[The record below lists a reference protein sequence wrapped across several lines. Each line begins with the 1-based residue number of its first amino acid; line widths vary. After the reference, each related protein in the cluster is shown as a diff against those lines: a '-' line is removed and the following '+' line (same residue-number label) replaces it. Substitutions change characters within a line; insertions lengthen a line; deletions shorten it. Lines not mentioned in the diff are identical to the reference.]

1 MDAVIHHR
9 DDSAEDPIV
18 LIVLNFTE
26 LQHGSIFWPLTF
38 SFVFSAD
45 RLQEMFCSCAL
56 YSWQCFEMQY
66 YMLQNIFTY
75 FKNQNWE
82 YKKNYSKLQYLKSE
96 SRCHR
101 RTQCL
106 SGCRYRIRRWLT
118 WLGVFMMLKIPRKLR
133 CKCRKIFSR
142 NFTEMQ
148 QFSQYAADVSDF
160 SSQYGSETS
169 ISYTASNL
177 AGKCNI
183 YPAYGDFTQ
192 ACVFV
197 SILVKLW

>member
-1 MDAVIHHR
+1 MCF
-9 DDSAEDPIV
+9 V
-18 LIVLNFTE
+18 LMTMFWNAILYVTI
-26 LQHGSIFWPLTF
+26 IFL
-38 SFVFSAD
+38 
-45 RLQEMFCSCAL
+45 LI
-56 YSWQCFEMQY
+56 Y
-66 YMLQNIFTY
+66 IY

-82 YKKNYSKLQYLKSE
+82 YKKIIRNYSISKVKVDVIDSIDG
-96 SRCHR
+96 R
-101 RTQCL
+101 

>member
-38 SFVFSAD
+38 SFVFAAD
-45 RLQEMFCSCAL
+45 RLQEIFCSRAL

-82 YKKNYSKLQYLKSE
+82 YKKIIRNSGISKVKVDVIDGRSVWVDVGN
-96 SRCHR
+96 
-101 RTQCL
+101 TQMIDMI
-106 SGCRYRIRRWLT
+106 GCIYD
-118 WLGVFMMLKIPRKLR
+118 VENPQK
-133 CKCRKIFSR
+133 
-142 NFTEMQ
+142 
-148 QFSQYAADVSDF
+148 AA
-160 SSQYGSETS
+160 
-169 ISYTASNL
+169 L
-177 AGKCNI
+177 
-183 YPAYGDFTQ
+183 
-192 ACVFV
+192 
-197 SILVKLW
+197 

>member
-1 MDAVIHHR
+1 MDLF
-9 DDSAEDPIV
+9 SDPWLLVSYFPLIDCKKFFV
-18 LIVLNFTE
+18 LMCFVLMTMFWNAILYVTKYFYIFQKSK
-26 LQHGSIFWPLTF
+26 LGSI
-38 SFVFSAD
+38 
-45 RLQEMFCSCAL
+45 
-56 YSWQCFEMQY
+56 
-66 YMLQNIFTY
+66 
-75 FKNQNWE
+75 
-82 YKKNYSKLQYLKSE
+82 KKIIRNYSISKVKVDVIDG
-96 SRCHR
+96 R
-101 RTQCL
+101 

>member
-45 RLQEMFCSCAL
+45 RLQEIFCSCAL

-82 YKKNYSKLQYLKSE
+82 YKKIIWNYSISKVKVDVIDGRDIGIGYADDWHDWVYLWCWKSPESCVVNVEKFSVVILRKCNSSANTQQMFRTLAPSTVVRLQFL
-96 SRCHR
+96 
-101 RTQCL
+101 TL
-106 SGCRYRIRRWLT
+106 PPT
-118 WLGVFMMLKIPRKLR
+118 WLGNV
-133 CKCRKIFSR
+133 
-142 NFTEMQ
+142 
-148 QFSQYAADVSDF
+148 
-160 SSQYGSETS
+160 TS
-169 ISYTASNL
+169 TL
-177 AGKCNI
+177 LTG
-183 YPAYGDFTQ
+183 
-192 ACVFV
+192 
-197 SILVKLW
+197 ILHKPVYL

>member
-1 MDAVIHHR
+1 MDLF
-9 DDSAEDPIV
+9 SDPWLLVSYFPLIDCKNFFV
-18 LIVLNFTE
+18 LMCFCTHDNVLKCNIICYKIF
-26 LQHGSIFWPLTF
+26 LHISKIKIGSI
-38 SFVFSAD
+38 
-45 RLQEMFCSCAL
+45 
-56 YSWQCFEMQY
+56 
-66 YMLQNIFTY
+66 
-75 FKNQNWE
+75 
-82 YKKNYSKLQYLKSE
+82 KKIIRNYSISKVKVDVIDG
-96 SRCHR
+96 R
-101 RTQCL
+101 
-106 SGCRYRIRRWLT
+106 SGYRYRIRRWLT

>member
-45 RLQEMFCSCAL
+45 RLQESFCSCAL

-82 YKKNYSKLQYLKSE
+82 YKKIIRNYSISKVKVDVIDG
-96 SRCHR
+96 R
-101 RTQCL
+101 

-197 SILVKLW
+197 SILVKKLW

>member
-45 RLQEMFCSCAL
+45 RLQEIFCAHVLCTHDNVL
-56 YSWQCFEMQY
+56 KC
-66 YMLQNIFTY
+66 NIICYKIFLHIS
-75 FKNQNWE
+75 KIKIGE

-101 RTQCL
+101 RTRY
-106 SGCRYRIRRWLT
+106 RYRIRRWLT